1 MENYPDI
8 LIQVTSLASEA
19 IDSMSD
25 TEMDLK
31 PNPDKWSKKEILGH
45 LIDSAY
51 NNHGRFLAA
60 QIQEDLVF
68 SGYDQVYWVKQNNY
82 QERDKEEILITW
94 EIVNNHLTYMIQS
107 IPKALMDRK
116 TSQHNFDKICMNPVK
131 EGDSSSLQYL
141 VWDYIFHLEHHLSQI
156 ISGYQP
162 ILKEYLI
169 E

>member
-94 EIVNNHLTYMIQS
+94 EIVNNHL
-107 IPKALMDRK
+107 A
-116 TSQHNFDKICMNPVK
+116 
-131 EGDSSSLQYL
+131 
-141 VWDYIFHLEHHLSQI
+141 
-156 ISGYQP
+156 
-162 ILKEYLI
+162 
-169 E
+169 